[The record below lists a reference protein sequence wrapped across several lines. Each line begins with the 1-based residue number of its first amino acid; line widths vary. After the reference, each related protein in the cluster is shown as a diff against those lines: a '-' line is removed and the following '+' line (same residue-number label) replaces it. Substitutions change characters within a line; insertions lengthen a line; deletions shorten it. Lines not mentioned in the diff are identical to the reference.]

1 MAVGV
6 QRTTSSPS
14 PARERVELIL
24 GQLDQLPTLPT
35 VVARLLAVAG
45 SDDSSAC
52 DLVRIIEPDPS
63 LTARILR
70 MVRRADLG
78 VRTEGMTVARA
89 VTLLGFRAV
98 RNAALSTQFFETLSA
113 PGEDQAA
120 TTRRKGLWKHSLAIA
135 CAAEMIAERTDAPS
149 AGDAFVC
156 GLLHDIG
163 KIALDVCLPKSYA
176 RVLDRSERQPVCLC
190 DIEQDI
196 LGVDHT
202 TAGKRLVTRWRLGQP
217 IVECVWLHHQDPDA
231 LPSNVAHP
239 RMVRIVHVADAL
251 VRRAGIGASGSGHPT
266 DIETAALPLG
276 LDRHALD
283 QLVQR
288 VPERMKP
295 LQEALGV
302 DDDGDGASNLESL
315 SEANRRLGQLNVQL
329 VESNRVL
336 QLRSDCLDA
345 LTAFTGRLAEDAR
358 VADVCAAAADA
369 VRAFC
374 RVDRAVAFLRQ
385 HGSRFIHFGVSDK
398 LVLSLEGSEAAPRT
412 AIVDCGD
419 FPAIDD
425 VDSTRGMVAA
435 PERCEDLWQRCF
447 GSPAEAP
454 LWMLPIHT
462 DAAAGGVLI
471 VADDRVVRPLRSA
484 AAECGSLAAAI
495 RLAVSSAAARV
506 DAEKTAEELLDLNR
520 RLHTAQKQ
528 LVRMRSI
535 SIIAQMAAGAAHELN
550 NPLAVISGRAQMEL
564 ARSEDPEPCPE
575 PRRSRRALEIII
587 EQAQRASGIV
597 SDLMSF
603 AKPAEPRP
611 VVQPLA
617 DVLEAACQHWRRV
630 SELGPNRLVLS
641 IRDTDSTVCCDPDQL
656 REILQAV
663 FANALEATDPA
674 ARRIEINSP
683 SRASDETVRIVVEDN
698 GVGMTPDVL
707 EHALDPFFSSRAAGR
722 GRGLGLSRAYRLA
735 EINGGSLWLESTPNI
750 ATTVTIELPARAPAS

>member
-6 QRTTSSPS
+6 QRSASSQR

-78 VRTEGMTVARA
+78 VRTQGMTVPRA

-135 CAAEMIAERTDAPS
+135 CAAEMIAERTDAPN
-149 AGDAFVC
+149 AGEAFVC

-176 RVLDRSERQPVCLC
+176 RVLDRSEHQPVCLC

-202 TAGKRLVTRWRLGQP
+202 TAGKRLVTHWRLGQS

-276 LDRHALD
+276 LDRHALEE
-283 QLVQR
+283 LVQR

-295 LQEALGV
+295 LQEALGL
-302 DDDGDGASNLESL
+302 DDGDDAASNLESL
-315 SEANRRLGQLNVQL
+315 WEANRRLGQLNVQL
-329 VESNRVL
+329 VESNRAL
-336 QLRSDCLDA
+336 QLRADCLDS

-369 VRAFC
+369 VRSFC

-419 FPAIDD
+419 SPAFEDA
-425 VDSTRGMVAA
+425 DSTRGMVAA
-435 PERCEDLWQRCF
+435 PEGCEDLWQRCF

-454 LWMLPIHT
+454 LSMLPLHT

-471 VADDRVVRPLRSA
+471 VADDRVVRSLRSA

-495 RLAVSSAAARV
+495 RLAVSSSAARV

-550 NPLAVISGRAQMEL
+550 NPLAVVSGRAQMEL
-564 ARSEDPEPCPE
+564 TRSEDPE
-575 PRRSRRALEIII
+575 RRRALEIII

-603 AKPAEPRP
+603 AKPAEPQP

-617 DVLEAACQHWRRV
+617 DVLEAACQHWRSV
-630 SELGPNRLVLS
+630 SGLGPDRLVLS
-641 IRDTDSTVCCDPDQL
+641 IRDADSTVYGDPEQL

-674 ARRIEINSP
+674 ARRIQINSL

-750 ATTVTIELPARAPAS
+750 ATTVTIELPARAPGS